1 MGCTLFGVNTLW
13 LADPDAESNLS
24 QLCLFVFS
32 QTLFPTNSL
41 HEPCA
46 SSKPH
51 YATRWYLFFSHFST
65 VPISLPDLLLPPLSC
80 PNSRFLSAAF
90 SATSQL
96 SQRNLPLLS
105 TTIALYT
112 SRSLYLSYLYLCF
125 TFQRIFAWW
134 HGHYVIYSH
143 LVNCPVQSLQHILNE
158 WLNPTLVLMLSQFVM
173 ACFSLLP
180 TKTSCHM
187 VSGLVS
193 VP

>member
-24 QLCLFVFS
+24 QLCLFVFF

-46 SSKPH
+46 SSKPN

-90 SATSQL
+90 SATS
-96 SQRNLPLLS
+96 P
-105 TTIALYT
+105 TEPKKPT
-112 SRSLYLSYLYLCF
+112 SSLNNHSSLYLTITLLELLISVFYFPENICLMTWSLCHLFSFGQLPSSILATHFEWMTKPHFSSYVESICDGLFFIAANEDKLS
-125 TFQRIFAWW
+125 
-134 HGHYVIYSH
+134 HGV
-143 LVNCPVQSLQHILNE
+143 
-158 WLNPTLVLMLSQFVM
+158 WLS
-173 ACFSLLP
+173 
-180 TKTSCHM
+180 
-187 VSGLVS
+187 
-193 VP
+193 